1 MAPIRSR
8 PTACCACRRV
18 GANRDTDRTGVR
30 TPLEAAGGAAVG
42 SDQRTRDLR
51 VSPTDPDATPM
62 RIPAGTSLGY
72 HDHYVVD
79 GGKARITLATLVTPA
94 EVMENPPMRDL
105 LWRLCSRWKLRPPQ
119 VTGDTTS
126 GTIEIIVA
134 VEDAG
139 IRADLPLPDFDHRTA
154 LFGRER
160 FTDEAERDSYH
171 CPGGRELRFRTHK
184 HDATGRPARPR
195 SPVPSRWT
203 GSGTL
208 PTARTPRR
216 RR

>member
-1 MAPIRSR
+1 
-8 PTACCACRRV
+8 V

-42 SDQRTRDLR
+42 SYQRTRDLR

-105 LWRLCSRWKLRPPQ
+105 L
-119 VTGDTTS
+119 
-126 GTIEIIVA
+126 
-134 VEDAG
+134 
-139 IRADLPLPDFDHRTA
+139 
-154 LFGRER
+154 
-160 FTDEAERDSYH
+160 
-171 CPGGRELRFRTHK
+171 
-184 HDATGRPARPR
+184 
-195 SPVPSRWT
+195 
-203 GSGTL
+203 
-208 PTARTPRR
+208 
-216 RR
+216 